1 MRTSEIGK
9 VQDKEV
15 KNEGKVMAAAPSA
28 DSQSLGELKI
38 HENVISSLVR
48 RATLAQEGVSR
59 LSGNNFVDTIGEIV
73 GSRRMQARAINV
85 TVDEET
91 RITIEIKLNLV
102 FGCQIPQVAARVQ
115 QEVIKEVEKTT
126 GMTVKGV
133 DVLVQDMEE
142 YAPAPEAE
150 TEY

>member
-1 MRTSEIGK
+1 MKNVRSAVNEAKYDDSTILSDSE
-9 VQDKEV
+9 
-15 KNEGKVMAAAPSA
+15 
-28 DSQSLGELKI
+28 LGDIKI
-38 HENVISSLVR
+38 HDGVIAALAR
-48 RATLAQEGVSR
+48 RAALGVEGVSR
-59 LSGNNFVDTIGEIV
+59 LAGSQFVDNLAEIV

-115 QEVIKEVEKTT
+115 QEV
-126 GMTVKGV
+126 MTVKGV